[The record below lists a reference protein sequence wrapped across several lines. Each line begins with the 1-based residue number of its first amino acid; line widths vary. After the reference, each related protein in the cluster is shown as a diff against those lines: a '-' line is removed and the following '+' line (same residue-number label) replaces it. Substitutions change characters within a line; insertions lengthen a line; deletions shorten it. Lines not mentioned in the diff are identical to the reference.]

1 MATDPVSA
9 GYNLLYTTLHGDAT
23 LMALITGVFQDLAPT
38 QSAPDWCL
46 IAAQSATDTNT
57 ATAARILTRCLFQ
70 VKVVGPVTD
79 AANIRNA
86 YARVDALLQPS
97 GLALR
102 NTAGTLACFREQ
114 QFSVGEL
121 VSGALWLNLGGMY
134 RVEV

>member
-23 LMALITGVFQDLAPT
+23 LMALITGVYQDMAPT
-38 QSAPDWCL
+38 QSLPDWCL

-102 NTAGTLACFREQ
+102 KTSGTLACFREQ
-114 QFSVGEL
+114 QFSIGEL
-121 VSGALWLNLGGMY
+121 VAGALWLNLGGTY

>member
-38 QSAPDWCL
+38 QSLPDWCL

-79 AANIRNA
+79 ATNLRTA
-86 YARVDALLQPS
+86 YARVDALLSPG

-102 NTAGTLACFREQ
+102 NTAGTLACYREQ

-121 VSGALWLNLGGMY
+121 VSGTLWLNLGGMY